1 MSLARTRVWNETL
14 YLLLDLPVGIAGFTA
29 VVTALAVALS
39 LSITLVG
46 IPLLTATLVLA
57 RYAGRAERAR
67 ARALLGYE
75 LAAPR
80 PLPRERTVLT
90 RLFAPIRNGA
100 AWRATTYF
108 ALMLP
113 VGIATF
119 TVAVTWWATS
129 LALLTSPA
137 WAWTQEHWNRP
148 YQLVISAVVG
158 LGMTLAAPAVMHGL
172 TAVDRRLL
180 QLLAR

>member
-1 MSLARTRVWNETL
+1 MSLTRNRVFNETL
-14 YLLLDLPVGIAGFTA
+14 YLLLDLPIGVAGFTA

-39 LSITLVG
+39 MSITLVG
-46 IPLLTATLVLA
+46 IPLLTATLLAA

-75 LAAPR
+75 LPAPQ
-80 PLPRERTVLT
+80 PLPREKTVLT

-113 VGIATF
+113 AGIVTF

-137 WAWTQEHWNRP
+137 WGWTQEHWNRP
-148 YQLVISAVVG
+148 YQLALSAIAG

-172 TAVDRRLL
+172 TALDRRLL
-180 QLLAR
+180 RLLGR